1 MLTAQPGLNRRMRQK
16 TKGRSSLEDK
26 TIGFAVCGSFCTHAK
41 AMEALEQ
48 VKARFQRVVPIVSET
63 AADTD
68 TRFGTAHDLMREMER
83 ICDHRVIRTVKGAE
97 PIGPQKLLDLL
108 IIAPCTGNTLG
119 KLAAGVTDTSVTMA
133 AKAHLRNC
141 RPLLIAPS
149 TNDGLSASAASIGA
163 LLPRKYIYFVPFGQD
178 DCEKKPTSLVADFSQ
193 VADAAQAALEGR
205 QLQPLLLRA

>member
-1 MLTAQPGLNRRMRQK
+1 M
-16 TKGRSSLEDK
+16 EDK
-26 TIGFAVCGSFCTHAK
+26 TVGFAVCGSFCTHAK

-48 VKARFQRVVPIVSET
+48 VKARFTRVVPIVSEVV
-63 AADTD
+63 ADTD
-68 TRFGTAHDLMREMER
+68 TRFGKAHDLMREMER
-83 ICDHRVIRTVKGAE
+83 ICDCRVIDSVKAAE
-97 PIGPQKLLDLL
+97 PIGPKKLLDLL

-133 AKAHLRNC
+133 AKAHLRNG

-149 TNDGLSASAASIGA
+149 TNDGLAASAASIGA

-178 DCEKKPTSLVADFSQ
+178 DPENKPASLVADFSK

-205 QLQPLLLRA
+205 QLQPVLLRS